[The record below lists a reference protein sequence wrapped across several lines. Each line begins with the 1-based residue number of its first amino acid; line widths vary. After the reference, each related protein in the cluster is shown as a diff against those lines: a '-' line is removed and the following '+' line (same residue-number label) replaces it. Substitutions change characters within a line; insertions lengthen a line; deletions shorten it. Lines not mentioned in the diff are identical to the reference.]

1 MALIDCPECGKKV
14 SDMAKACPSCGYP
27 VFDLF
32 TKKKLS
38 EKEIQDIEEDKID
51 YHELLEKTI
60 KEVDERNI

>member
-1 MALIDCPECGKKV
+1 MAFIDCPECGKKV

-32 TKKKLS
+32 TKKQS
-38 EKEIQDIEEDKID
+38 TNIEEDSEKID

-60 KEVDERNI
+60 KEVDERNNE